1 MLFRLETIFLSVE
14 KHIFAFAS
22 KNSRTVAGIL
32 ATSTVETPETCEIYK
47 KPTIKIAECRTSI
60 LIVLSGT
67 DFTPFCSVLIADF
80 EKKK

>member
-1 MLFRLETIFLSVE
+1 M
-14 KHIFAFAS
+14 
-22 KNSRTVAGIL
+22 
-32 ATSTVETPETCEIYK
+32 CEIYK

-80 EKKK
+80 EKKKIEAVDQRYSLKKVVLKISQNRPATLLKRDSGTDVFL